1 MSVREAIK
9 SGIINFPVC
18 YNFPICVEAA
28 SVFAQK
34 GDSCIRQI
42 AELHLLNGEK
52 GAFDFW
58 PIQTYT

>member
-18 YNFPICVEAA
+18 YNFLICVEAA
-28 SVFAQK
+28 PVFAQK

-52 GAFDFW
+52 GAFDF
-58 PIQTYT
+58 